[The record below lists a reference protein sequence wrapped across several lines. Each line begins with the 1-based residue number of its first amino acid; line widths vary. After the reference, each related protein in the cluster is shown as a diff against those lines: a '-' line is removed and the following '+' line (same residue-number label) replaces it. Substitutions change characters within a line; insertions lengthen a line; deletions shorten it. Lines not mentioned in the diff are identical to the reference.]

1 MVVYAEFPPALP
13 IPELHSAQALTMV
26 IVKTT
31 EAAITTEA
39 ETEITTGM

>member
-13 IPELHSAQALTMV
+13 TREPHSVQTLTMA

-31 EAAITTEA
+31 EAAIATA